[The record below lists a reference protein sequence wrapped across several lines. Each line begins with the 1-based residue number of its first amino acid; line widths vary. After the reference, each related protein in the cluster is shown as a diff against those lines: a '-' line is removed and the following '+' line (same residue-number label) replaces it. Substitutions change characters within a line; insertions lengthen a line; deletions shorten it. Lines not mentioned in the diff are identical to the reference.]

1 MTYSRPTAMTDT
13 TSPIYH
19 ALAYMTECTLA
30 TIEHLKMKTQPP
42 KGEIERQI
50 DIALVGLD
58 MLNAPGYEECKNDIL
73 KHPWRGRYPRVKER
87 LGYQE
92 ETTHD

>member
-30 TIEHLKMKTQPP
+30 TVEHLEMRTRPP
-42 KGEIERQI
+42 KGEIERQQE
-50 DIALVGLD
+50 IAEIGLSI
-58 MLNAPGYEECKNDIL
+58 LSAPVYHKYKNDIL
-73 KHPWRGRYPRVKER
+73 MHPWRGKYPRIKER
-87 LGYQE
+87 L
-92 ETTHD
+92 DKAN